1 MDFQKALQTLD
12 TNFESILEIMKLRNE
27 PEKVDSV
34 RNLLVVVNLI
44 LEYFMNREED
54 ELKIPVAYFL

>member
-1 MDFQKALQTLD
+1 MDFQKALQTKD

-44 LEYFMNREED
+44 LEYFGA
-54 ELKIPVAYFL
+54 V